1 MIHKICELIY
11 RSIWGFKYVSNVP
24 KDLNSFVMI
33 GAPHTSNWDFITAM
47 ALCSLM
53 KKKAHFV
60 IKNEWMRFPL
70 GLFFKSLGGIGI
82 DRNLIKQNEGMSSTD
97 SMAKLFTDHPDFI
110 LMISPEGTRKR
121 NPNWKTGFYYIALK
135 AKVPI
140 VLAFVDYEKKM
151 GGLGKVIYPSNFEKD
166 MEEIISFYKNV
177 VGKRP
182 ELFALPTKIHAPP
195 IK

>member
-11 RSIWGFKYVSNVP
+11 RSIWGFKFVSNVP

-33 GAPHTSNWDFITAM
+33 GAPHTSNWDFISAM

-53 KKKAHFV
+53 KKPTHFV

-70 GLFFKSLGGIGI
+70 GFFFKSLGGIGI
-82 DRNLIKQNEGMSSTD
+82 DRNLIKKNEGMSSTD
-97 SMAKLFTDHPDFI
+97 SMAKLFTDHTDFV
-110 LMISPEGTRKR
+110 LMISPEGTRKA

-140 VLAFVDYEKKM
+140 VLAFVDYDKKV
-151 GGLGKVIYPSNFEKD
+151 GGLGKVIYPKNYEQD
-166 MEEIISFYKNV
+166 MEEIISFYKNI

-182 ELFALPTKIHAPP
+182 ELFALPAKVHAPP